1 MKAVKYFA
9 AATVLSLAFNSSTFA
24 DDDTGFYL
32 GASVNRLSADQD
44 NVDDV
49 DFEDSDNAFGFKVG
63 YMFTDLLGIEGGYM
77 DLGDYNTTG
86 NEAGINLNLDA
97 DGFYL
102 VGVLN
107 ISFAENWDVYGK
119 LGVFAFDSDTD
130 FTDVDF
136 DDSSSELF
144 GGLGIEY
151 DFGNWNIFGEFSKLD
166 TDTNN
171 LSIDILSLGV
181 KYEFSRR

>member
-1 MKAVKYFA
+1 MKGVNYFA
-9 AATVLSLAFNSSTFA
+9 VAAVLSLAITSPTFA

-44 NVDDV
+44 NVNDV
-49 DFEDSDNAFGFKVG
+49 DFDDSDNAFGLKAG
-63 YMFTDLLGIEGGYM
+63 YMFTDLFGIEGGYL
-77 DLGDYNTTG
+77 DLGNYNTEG
-86 NEAGINLNLDA
+86 NEADINLSLDA
-97 DGFYL
+97 EGFYL

-107 ISFAENWDVYGK
+107 FSFAENWDIYGK
-119 LGVFAFDSDTD
+119 LGAFAFDSNTD

-136 DDSSSELF
+136 DDSSTELF

-171 LSIDILSLGV
+171 LSIDIISLGV
-181 KYEFSRR
+181 KYEFGR